1 MKHSVLFLFVLAT
14 LSTTA
19 QIIKGKLVDD
29 NGAPVIFAALSLN
42 NPKDSTLI
50 KATISAEMG
59 EFHFDDILQGEYA
72 LKITNIGYADYHK
85 RLNYQGGVLDLGT
98 IYLNAQAE
106 NLEEVTVTQEKPM
119 VQVMADKTVF
129 NVANTI
135 NATGTS
141 AFELLRKAPGVI
153 IDNNGG
159 IIVEGKTGVQIF
171 IDVGFYF
178 I

>member
-59 EFHFDDILQGEYA
+59 EFHFDDILINLIYS
-72 LKITNIGYADYHK
+72 
-85 RLNYQGGVLDLGT
+85 RGG
-98 IYLNAQAE
+98 
-106 NLEEVTVTQEKPM
+106 
-119 VQVMADKTVF
+119 
-129 NVANTI
+129 
-135 NATGTS
+135 
-141 AFELLRKAPGVI
+141 
-153 IDNNGG
+153 
-159 IIVEGKTGVQIF
+159 
-171 IDVGFYF
+171 
-178 I
+178 